1 MFERLKQFFSPAERE
16 RQLHEQL
23 EKLRQRL
30 PVPVFWLFG
39 RTQSGKTSV
48 IKYLTGASD
57 AEIGQGFQPCTRFS
71 RQYRFPTEEAP
82 LLSFLDTRGLEEPG
96 YHPAEDI
103 ARFQGEAHVVLV
115 TVKALDHA
123 QEVVLTN
130 LRALRKANP
139 QRPVIL
145 LLTTLHEAY
154 PQQQHPAVYPFDR
167 SGDAPEGSVPEDLRR
182 SIGEQKRRFEGL
194 VDFVVP
200 LDLTPLAEGFEQPNF
215 GGPELRQVLLEV
227 LPEAYRQTL
236 ILFDQAGKELS
247 DLYARHTLP
256 YLVGYSTLGATAG
269 AIPIPW
275 LDVLILP
282 GIQTRMIH
290 HLAQLYGQPLS
301 AERLREFA
309 GAVGVG
315 MLTRAA
321 VREAVKVI
329 PFVGSVVGAAMAG
342 ASTFALGKAFCYYYS
357 AVLKGHVPNKDDL
370 SRYYREEERLARQLW
385 GRGTPGMAAAT
396 GGAPAT
402 AAAVSDGSANP

>member
-1 MFERLKQFFSPAERE
+1 MFDRLKKLFSPAERE
-16 RQLHEQL
+16 RALQQQL

-48 IKYLTGASD
+48 VKYLTGASD

-71 RQYRFPTEEAP
+71 RQYRFPGEEAP
-82 LLSFLDTRGLEEPG
+82 LLMFLDTRGLEEPG
-96 YHPAEDI
+96 YDPAEDV
-103 ARFQGEAHVVLV
+103 ARFQNEAHVVLV
-115 TVKALDHA
+115 TVKAMDHG
-123 QEVVLTN
+123 QEVVLTH
-130 LRALRKANP
+130 LRALRRANP
-139 QRPVIL
+139 HRPVVL

-167 SGDAPEGSVPEDLRR
+167 QGNSPEGSISEDLRR
-182 SIGEQKRRFEGL
+182 SIAEQKRRFEGL
-194 VDFVVP
+194 VDYVVP
-200 LDLTPLAEGFEQPNF
+200 LDLTPLDEGFEQPSY
-215 GGPELRQVLLEV
+215 GGPELRSVLLEV

-236 ILFDQAGKELS
+236 ILFDEAGKELQ
-247 DLYARHTLP
+247 DLYARHALP
-256 YLVGYSTLGATAG
+256 YVLSYSTLAATAG

-275 LDVLILP
+275 IDVLILP

-290 HLAQLYGQPLS
+290 ELARLYGRPIT

-321 VREAVKVI
+321 VRSAVKVI

-357 AVLKGHVPNKDDL
+357 AVLKGHVPNKEDL
-370 SRYYREEERLARQLW
+370 SRYYRQEERLARQLW
-385 GRGTPGMAAAT
+385 GAGKFGAAT
-396 GGAPAT
+396 GDSTGTDTTDT
-402 AAAVSDGSANP
+402 AAPLS